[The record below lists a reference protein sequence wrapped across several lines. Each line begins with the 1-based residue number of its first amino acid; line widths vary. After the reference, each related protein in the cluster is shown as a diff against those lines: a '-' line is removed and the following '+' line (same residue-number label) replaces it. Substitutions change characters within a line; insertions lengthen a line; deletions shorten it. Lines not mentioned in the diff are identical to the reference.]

1 MSNSD
6 TLTIRL
12 DRSVKE
18 RLEGLAAITKRTKS
32 SLAAEAIESF
42 VELEE
47 RQLEGIR
54 KALASLD
61 RGEGVAHEDVV
72 SWLKSWGTEPTFP
85 IPGGLTKPE

>member
-12 DRSVKE
+12 GRTVKE
-18 RLEGLAAITKRTKS
+18 RLEGLAVATKRTKS

-47 RQLEGIR
+47 RQLEGIK

-72 SWLKSWGTEPTFP
+72 SWLESWGTEVALP
-85 IPGGLTKPE
+85 IPGGSTKPE